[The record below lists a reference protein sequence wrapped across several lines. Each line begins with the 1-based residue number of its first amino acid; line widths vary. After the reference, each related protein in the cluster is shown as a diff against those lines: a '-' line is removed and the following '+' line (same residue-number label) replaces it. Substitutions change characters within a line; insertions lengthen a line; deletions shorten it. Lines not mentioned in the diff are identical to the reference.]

1 MRSRPLLPTLLAALL
16 LVLAACTTDGGGT
29 TAEASASEAASAAA
43 SEGGATGNE
52 VTIVGFAYEPTEL
65 TVSVGDTVRFV
76 NENTATHTV
85 TEGSN
90 GSADDDAAFDEQIAS
105 GESVEITFDEAGD
118 INVTCRFHANM
129 NMVVHVE

>member
-1 MRSRPLLPTLLAALL
+1 MRSRPMLPTLLAVLL
-16 LVLAACTTDGGGT
+16 VVLAACTTDDGGT
-29 TAEASASEAASAAA
+29 TTEASASEAASAAA
-43 SEGGATGNE
+43 SEGATGNE
-52 VTIVGFAYEPTEL
+52 VTIVGFAFEPTEL

-85 TEGSN
+85 TEGSD

>member
-1 MRSRPLLPTLLAALL
+1 MRSRPMLPTLLAVLL
-16 LVLAACTTDGGGT
+16 VVLAACTTDGGGT

-43 SEGGATGNE
+43 SEGATGNE
-52 VTIVGFAYEPTEL
+52 VTIVGFAFEPTEL

-85 TEGSN
+85 TEGSD